1 MNKRILIFMVVLA
14 IATAGCVSNSPPYIV
29 MADVNNDGIPDAVIT
44 QYSSQSDEDII
55 SVFLGGANESFAKE
69 VIKSSLEKQ
78 STLVIDL
85 NNDGNVDIVY
95 KTAHLDSVWMVLYGK
110 GDGTFKE
117 SKKIEIDD
125 MQNIKKAYK
134 SS

>member
-1 MNKRILIFMVVLA
+1 MVVLA